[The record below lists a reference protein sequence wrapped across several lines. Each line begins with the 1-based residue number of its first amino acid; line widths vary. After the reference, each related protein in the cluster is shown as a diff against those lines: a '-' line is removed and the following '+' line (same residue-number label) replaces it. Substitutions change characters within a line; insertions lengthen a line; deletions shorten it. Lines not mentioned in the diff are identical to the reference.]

1 VGNCLDAG
9 LEVGYVPGMP
19 SQDLLSV
26 SERGKGNVESWLW
39 DGTAVEYR
47 RAKEMEMKASIGT
60 KRTGEVV
67 NKR

>member
-26 SERGKGNVESWLW
+26 SERGKGNMESWLW
-39 DGTAVEYR
+39 GGTAVEYQ
-47 RAKEMEMKASIGT
+47 RAREMKASIGT